1 MSTMQI
7 EALWTYPIK
16 ALRAHSLTSAELT
29 RNGFKYDRRFM
40 LLEEKKD
47 DSGKTTFRNMQVAH
61 DPAGTLFFPT
71 LHEPSDYNAGDGKIV
86 VSFRPPKDSGKQEA
100 NIEIP
105 LEPDVKDLG
114 EIEVT
119 MHGSPTKA
127 YRMPDEINSWFQTH
141 FGYSNPVILAYL
153 GSHYRPV
160 LMSSSHA
167 GRDATTATTAGSS
180 WLSSIANTAT
190 TLLAPITGAT
200 AGKQITFADCAP
212 YLVCSSAS
220 LPSLH
225 ARLPEGQ
232 QMDISKF
239 RPNIIISGA
248 KEAWEEDYW
257 AELSIT
263 SSKSAEATVIDCIH
277 NCGRCKSINIDYA
290 TGKPGT
296 GEEGKILA
304 KMQKDRRVD
313 PGMKYSPI
321 FGRYSFL
328 RAESEG
334 HVVSVGDR
342 VEVSRRN
349 EEGTRFG
356 KSFLPY
362 QDGISSKHTVLTP
375 ACRLARHSHN
385 IVVPRHPR
393 NVNPK
398 ASHSLQRRRCCSGVR
413 FHRSCKSFSKA
424 HALLNSFTSA

>member
-16 ALRAHSLTSAELT
+16 ALRAHSMTSAELT

-47 DSGKTTFRNMQVAH
+47 ESGKTTLRNMHVAH
-61 DPAGTLFFPT
+61 DPAGTLFFPA
-71 LHEPSDYNAGDGKIV
+71 LHEPSDYKAGDGKII
-86 VSFRPPKDSGKQEA
+86 VSFRPPKDSGREESS
-100 NIEIP
+100 IEIP
-105 LEPDVKDLG
+105 LEPETKDLE

-119 MHGSPTKA
+119 MHNSPTKA
-127 YRMPDEINSWFQTH
+127 HRMPDEINAWFQMQ

-153 GSHYRPV
+153 GPHYRPV

-167 GRDATTATTAGSS
+167 GRDVSTASN
-180 WLSSIANTAT
+180 WLSSLTQSAT
-190 TLLAPITGAT
+190 SLLAPITGAP

-239 RPNIIISGA
+239 RPNIIVSGA

-257 AELSIT
+257 AELTIT
-263 SSKSAEATVIDCIH
+263 SKDSEQPTIIDCIH

-296 GEEGKILA
+296 GEEGRILA

-334 HVVSVGDR
+334 RVVSVHDR

-349 EEGTRFG
+349 EQGTKFG
-356 KSFLPY
+356 KS
-362 QDGISSKHTVLTP
+362 
-375 ACRLARHSHN
+375 
-385 IVVPRHPR
+385 
-393 NVNPK
+393 
-398 ASHSLQRRRCCSGVR
+398 
-413 FHRSCKSFSKA
+413 
-424 HALLNSFTSA
+424 NSFCYQFFVTVHAYSGIYAD